1 MIIVA
6 ENKKNHYMIKN
17 FLVDFKNYQSIN
29 ENNNEKFHDA
39 FSDISGQENP
49 VGFYPKIKDKDKI
62 TITDQERPTTK
73 AEINFIADKNPKY
86 KSFLNKFLNTSRFIL
101 PFMAAVLLY
110 NSTHFNS
117 SEQKAAIEII
127 KQANQEEKT
136 SEEVSA
142 EEDVIFNFDKNL
154 SFERIIDIVGENEGF
169 RPTPYP
175 DHHQWSIG
183 YGSRVSDNPD
193 SFIDTSYHDQIRSEY
208 DSLYTEYA
216 RSPDE
221 QSLKKLTDFA
231 DKYYGRKFEKKSKTF
246 KSTPSKWYKDLH
258 GLDTLPENCEPVSK
272 EKAEEMLKAK
282 INHELNR
289 LKKSA
294 KFDFDKM
301 PVSVQEA
308 LIDMAY
314 NMGGRF
320 ILKFKKLHK
329 LLQEIDSIND
339 IEEKTPSEA
348 TLYVYKDLLDE
359 ITKEIF
365 DSKYRKDLKTRANKN
380 IEKILNALDDLGIV
394 DAPIKT
400 FQSES
405 IKKIYKHLFV

>member
-1 MIIVA
+1 MIIIA

-17 FLVDFKNYQSIN
+17 FLVDFENYQNIS
-29 ENNNEKFHDA
+29 ENSSEKFHDA
-39 FSDISGQENP
+39 FDGKIPGEDKP
-49 VGFYPKIKDKDKI
+49 VDFYPI
-62 TITDQERPTTK
+62 ITDKKIITDKESRPATK
-73 AEINFIADKNPKY
+73 SEIEFVANKNPKY
-86 KSFLNKFLNTSRFIL
+86 KSYLQKFINTSKFVL

-127 KQANQEEKT
+127 KQVNKEKT
-136 SEEVSA
+136 TPAEVNV
-142 EEDVIFNFDKNL
+142 EEDVVFNFDKNL

-231 DKYYGRKFEKKSKTF
+231 DKYYGRTFEKKSKTF
-246 KSTPSKWYKDLH
+246 KSTPNKWYKDLH
-258 GLDTLPENCEPVSK
+258 GLDTLPENCEPVSE
-272 EKAEEMLKAK
+272 EKAKEMLKVK

-329 LLQEIDSIND
+329 LLQELDSIND
-339 IEEKTPSEA
+339 IGEKTPSEA

-394 DAPIKT
+394 DTPIKT
-400 FQSES
+400 FQNES